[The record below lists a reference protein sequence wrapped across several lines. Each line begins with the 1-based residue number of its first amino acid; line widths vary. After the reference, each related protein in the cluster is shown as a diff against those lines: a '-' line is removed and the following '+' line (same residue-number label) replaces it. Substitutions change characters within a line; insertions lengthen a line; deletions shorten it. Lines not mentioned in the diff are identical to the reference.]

1 MTETPPEATR
11 PEASGSGPRVSGEQM
26 RDLGRLRRSTTDR
39 KIAGVAGGL
48 ARHLDVDPTLIRVLF
63 VVLIFFA
70 GAGLVLYGAAWLLVP
85 EDGEEDSAISASP
98 ATRTVLLIVAGIV
111 AAMLLIG
118 DGWGGGWG
126 GWGAWGFPW
135 PLLILGLI
143 IFLVLNSRDRSRRDA
158 ATTAQTSVAPPANP
172 PPAGTSATA
181 TDETSTTPLPPAP
194 PAAPWTYQA
203 PPAPAPRRDR
213 GLSLWW
219 PTIALLAL
227 ALGVLGLYDA
237 AGNSVADAAYP
248 ALALA
253 VIGGMLVVGAWIG
266 HGGGLIALGIVA
278 AVVLGVA
285 SAVPRLAFGDVDP
298 TPQSGAELKDRY
310 TVAAGRIDLD
320 LTEIDDL
327 DELDGR
333 RVELE
338 AFAGQMIVTI
348 PDGLDVNVRADISGG
363 GQVDIMGDRRD
374 GSDVL
379 TVRHIDGGVG
389 APEIDLDMDLTFGE
403 MEVRAA

>member
-1 MTETPPEATR
+1 
-11 PEASGSGPRVSGEQM
+11 V
-26 RDLGRLRRSTTDR
+26 
-39 KIAGVAGGL
+39 
-48 ARHLDVDPTLIRVLF
+48 
-63 VVLIFFA
+63 
-70 GAGLVLYGAAWLLVP
+70 
-85 EDGEEDSAISASP
+85 
-98 ATRTVLLIVAGIV
+98 LIVAGVV

-118 DGWGGGWG
+118 DGWGGWG
-126 GWGAWGFPW
+126 GWGFPW
-135 PLLILGLI
+135 PLLIVGLI
-143 IFLVLNSRDRSRRDA
+143 LLLVLTSRDWSRRDA
-158 ATTAQTSVAPPANP
+158 PTAGPTAGPTIAPSTGA
-172 PPAGTSATA
+172 STA
-181 TDETSTTPLPPAP
+181 AADTASTTPLP
-194 PAAPWTYQA
+194 PAAPWTYQP
-203 PPAPAPRRDR
+203 PPAPAPRTDR
-213 GLSLWW
+213 GPSLWW

-227 ALGVLGLYDA
+227 ALGILGLYDA
-237 AGNSVADAAYP
+237 AGNAVVDAAYP

-253 VIGGMLVVGAWIG
+253 VIGAMLVVGAWIG
-266 HGGGLIALGIVA
+266 RGGGLIALGIVA

-285 SAVPRLAFGDVDP
+285 SAVPRLAVGEVDP
-298 TPQSGAELKDRY
+298 TPQSAAELRDRY

-320 LTEIDDL
+320 LTQIDDL

-333 RVELE
+333 HIDLE